1 MDNLGIEDLKQL
13 VTFYKQR
20 ANELE
25 FLGLQNQLVI
35 NNLIKQNAELQA
47 QTTSSEQPEST
58 VTKKVIKK

>member
-35 NNLIKQNAELQA
+35 NNLIKEKAELQIA
-47 QTTSSEQPEST
+47 SSEQTEPT